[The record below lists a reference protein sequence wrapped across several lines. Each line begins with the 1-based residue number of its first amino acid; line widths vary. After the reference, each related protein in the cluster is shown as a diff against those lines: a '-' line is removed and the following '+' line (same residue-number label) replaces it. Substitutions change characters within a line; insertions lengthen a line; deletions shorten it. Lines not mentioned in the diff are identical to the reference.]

1 MYLTASGIGE
11 KDDRIK
17 SATLLHVAG
26 EEALEIYNTFTW
38 DEEGDDKKVAAVMA
52 KFEAYCNP
60 RKNVTWERHI
70 FNTRNQ
76 QPGETIDQ
84 YVTDLKTKAKS
95 CEFSTLSDS
104 LIRDRI
110 VGGIIN
116 DSTRSR
122 LLRTT
127 DLTLEKA
134 VDIFQPVRQLQP
146 K

>member
-1 MYLTASGIGE
+1 
-11 KDDRIK
+11 
-17 SATLLHVAG
+17 
-26 EEALEIYNTFTW
+26 
-38 DEEGDDKKVAAVMA
+38 MA

-60 RKNVTWERHI
+60 RKNVTLERHL

-95 CEFSTLSDS
+95 CEISTLSDS

-110 VGGIIN
+110 VGSIIN

-134 VDIFQPVRQLQP
+134 VDMCRASETTAAQMKTLTVSQGASPDSEVYAVERES
-146 K
+146 